1 MTTDTSAAERAQ
13 EDASTATDEG
23 KHVAGVAA
31 SEARSVASE
40 AKSQVRGLAQQTMGD
55 VQGQVEDQ
63 TRQQKDRLAGTLATF
78 GGDLGSMA
86 ENRSG
91 LAADLAHELAD
102 RAQALSE
109 QLGGREPRELLGDVR
124 RFARRRPGTFLL
136 GALTA
141 GVVVG
146 RFARSTKD
154 AATAADAGLGT
165 RTSTTS
171 ATDLAAAPA
180 HGMTPTAPVGTPGV
194 AGQPTHEPTHQSV
207 GEPYGGPT
215 V

>member
-13 EDASTATDEG
+13 AAGSTATDEG

-31 SEARSVASE
+31 NEAKSVASE
-40 AKSQVRGLAQQTMGD
+40 AKNQVRGLAEQTMGD

-78 GGDLGSMA
+78 GSDLGSMA

-109 QLGGREPRELLGDVR
+109 HLGGREPRELLDDVR
-124 RFARRRPGTFLL
+124 RFARQRPGTFLL
-136 GALTA
+136 GALAA

-146 RFARSTKD
+146 RFARSAKD
-154 AATAADAGLGT
+154 AATAADAGLET
-165 RTSTTS
+165 RASTTP
-171 ATDLAAAPA
+171 AADVVAPA
-180 HGMTPTAPVGTPGV
+180 PAPGMTPATP
-194 AGQPTHEPTHQSV
+194 AATPELANQPTQPSV
-207 GEPYGGPT
+207 GDPYGGPT
-215 V
+215 I